1 MTAMEPTPLIALENI
16 EKVFGEGR
24 ARFVALR
31 GVSFRVDHGAFVAI
45 MGASGSGKST
55 LLNIL
60 GCLDRSTAG
69 TYRLDGQDVTRLGRA
84 DLAHIRNRKFGF
96 VFQHFNLLPR
106 YSALANVELPLLYAG
121 VPAAERRRRAEALLA
136 SVGLADWAGHL
147 PSELSGGQQ
156 QRVAIARAL
165 ANRPQVV
172 FADEP
177 TGNLDSRAGAEV
189 LAELVRLNYEE
200 GLTILMVT
208 HDPGI
213 ASNAPRLIVIRDGRI
228 EHDGPS
234 PQPAPP
240 AGVPAGVTPP
250 AVVSA

>member
-1 MTAMEPTPLIALENI
+1 MEPTPLIAVENI
-16 EKVFGEGR
+16 EKVYGEGP
-24 ARFVALR
+24 ARFAALR
-31 GVSFRVDHGAFVAI
+31 GVSFKVDRGEFVAI

-60 GCLDRSTAG
+60 GCLDRPTAG
-69 TYRLDGQDVTRLGRA
+69 SYWLDGQDVTRLGRKE
-84 DLAHIRNRKFGF
+84 LARVRNRKFGF

-106 YSALANVELPLLYAG
+106 YSALENVALPLLYAG
-121 VPAAERRRRAEALLA
+121 VPAAERRQRAEALLA
-136 SVGLADWAGHL
+136 GVGLADWAGHS

-165 ANRPQVV
+165 TNRPQVV

-177 TGNLDSRAGAEV
+177 TGNLDSRAGAEI
-189 LAELVRLNYEE
+189 LAELVRLNHEE

-213 ASNAPRLIVIRDGRI
+213 GSTAPRLILVRDGRI
-228 EHDGPS
+228 ERDGPN
-234 PQPAPP
+234 PPPGLP
-240 AGVPAGVTPP
+240 AGVPAGEAPP
-250 AVVSA
+250 AAVSA